1 MFFKTY
7 WILWINARS
16 LKYIKAYNGKVAR
29 DLADSK
35 LKTKEF
41 LKKQGVSVP
50 QTLKIIKKH
59 EELTQE
65 MVATLVPPFVIKPNN
80 GFWWKGILVVD
91 SVDHNGTF
99 TTNTGDTFTV
109 KQLLVH
115 LSNVLDGF
123 FSLSWNRDKAMI
135 EKKIVIDSDIAL
147 LWKYGLPD
155 LRIILFNRVP
165 VMAMMR
171 IPTEKSWGK
180 ANLHAGAC
188 AAWIDIWNGRLT
200 YTVQNSKQIK
210 SIPGI
215 GNVRGTKLPDWEK
228 ILELA
233 VKVQHVTNIQY
244 LGCDIVL
251 DENDGPL
258 LLEMNIR
265 PWLEVQVV
273 NNAPLHTRLKKVE
286 WIEVNSVE
294 KWVRL
299 WRDLFSGDLEERV
312 KNITWKNILG
322 MREYVQLERREKTYK
337 YIAEIRPSIE
347 ENFIDEDFIRDT
359 LQFLKVEEWVRFK
372 VTLLEQTRNMR
383 FLIKKDLGTKMTIGS
398 KSLRWFLVDP
408 YKYKKGELP
417 TDTES
422 LNNLK
427 VVNSSIINNYKDEL
441 QKIDRAI
448 FTVDKKLLIL
458 RHLIPTNIDEQ
469 RQLFI
474 ESEWAHVP
482 ELEYDLPTHDFAVM
496 RADIEKIEIPDIP
509 LGSLYEDKKEEV
521 MNKLAFLEAFCK
533 GDSKEI
539 SLFSKK
545 IFGDI
550 IAENYEESLKL
561 IQKKWAV
568 DSEKEMKPS
577 EIRSYLKKFNHIY
590 DIHLWLSER
599 VGGSRFAMK
608 GNKLMMRKWA
618 VVWQKELRSIIAH
631 EIEWHYLRKLNGKKQ
646 FLDIF
651 SRGTTRYIETDEGIA
666 IYNQNRFLS
675 EKYSKYYGIFERY
688 YFMNYALNHSYKK
701 LVKKME
707 EYYDHDYERIFNYIL
722 RLKRWMR
729 SFTDEGIFYKDVVYV
744 NGYMDLQRFLENG
757 WDLKKLYM
765 WKIKTSDLDTVIKSE
780 LIDINVEDIKVPFF
794 S

>member
-16 LKYIKAYNGKVAR
+16 LKYIKAFNGKVAR

-41 LKKQGVSVP
+41 LKKQWVNVP
-50 QTLKIIKKH
+50 QTLKILKKH
-59 EELTQE
+59 EELTKE
-65 MVATLVPPFVIKPNN
+65 MIATLEPPFVIKPNN
-80 GFWWKGILVVD
+80 GFWGKGILVVD
-91 SVDHNGTF
+91 SVDHNGIF
-99 TTNTGDTFTV
+99 KTNTGDTFSA
-109 KQLLVH
+109 KRLLIH

-123 FSLSWNRDKAMI
+123 FSLSGSRDKAMI

-147 LWKYGLPD
+147 LWKYWLPD

-165 VMAMMR
+165 VMAMIR

-188 AAWIDIWNGRLT
+188 AAGIDIWNGRLT

-233 VKVQHVTNIQY
+233 VKVQYVTNIQY

-251 DENDGPL
+251 DENEGPL

-322 MREYVQLERREKTYK
+322 MREYVQLERKEKSYK
-337 YIAEIRPSIE
+337 YIADIRASQE
-347 ENFIDEDFIRDT
+347 SNYIDEQFVRET
-359 LQFLKVEEWVRFK
+359 LQFLSVEEWVRFK
-372 VTLLEQTRNMR
+372 VTLLEQTKNMR
-383 FLIKKDLGTKMTIGS
+383 FLIKKDLWVKMTIGS
-398 KSLRWFLVDP
+398 KSLRGFLVDP
-408 YKYKKGELP
+408 YKYKKWELP
-417 TDTES
+417 TDKQS

-427 VVNSSIINNYKDEL
+427 VVNSSIIKNYKDEL
-441 QKIDRAI
+441 QKIDKAI
-448 FTVDKKLLIL
+448 FAIDKKLLIL
-458 RHLIPTNIDEQ
+458 KHLIPTNINEQ

-474 ESEWAHVP
+474 ESEWTHIP
-482 ELEYDLPTHDFAVM
+482 EFEYDLPTHDFEAM
-496 RADIEKIEIPDIP
+496 RSDLEKIEVPDIP
-509 LGSLYEDKKEEV
+509 LGALYVDKKEEV
-521 MNKLAFLEAFCK
+521 RNKLAFLEAFCE
-533 GDSKEI
+533 GDSKEVA
-539 SLFSKK
+539 LFSKK
-545 IFGDI
+545 IYGDI
-550 IAENYEESLKL
+550 IPENYEEALTT
-561 IQKKWAV
+561 IQKKWNI
-568 DSEKEMKPS
+568 DKEKEMALS
-577 EIRSYLKKFNHIY
+577 EIRSFLKKFNHIY
-590 DIHLWLSER
+590 GIHLRLVEKTTW
-599 VGGSRFAMK
+599 SRFAMK

-618 VVWQKELRSIIAH
+618 KVSKKELRSIIAH
-631 EIEWHYLRKLNGKKQ
+631 EVEGHYLRKLNGQKQ
-646 FLDIF
+646 FLEIF
-651 SRGTTRYIETDEGIA
+651 SKGSAWYIETDEGIA
-666 IYNQNRFLS
+666 IYNQSRFLN
-675 EKYSKYYGIFERY
+675 EKDAKYYGIYERY
-688 YFMNYALNHSYKK
+688 YFINYALNHSYKRF
-701 LVKKME
+701 LKKME
-707 EYYDHDYERIFNYIL
+707 EYYANDYSKIFAYTL
-722 RLKRWMR
+722 RLKRGMR
-729 SFTDEGIFYKDVVYV
+729 SFSDEGIFYKDVVYL
-744 NGYMDLQRFLENG
+744 NGYMDLQNFLDQG

-765 WKIKTSDLDTVIKSE
+765 WKIKTGDLDVVTESK
-780 LIDINVEDIKVPFF
+780 LIDINVEELKVPFF

>member
-7 WILWINARS
+7 GILWINARS
-16 LKYIKAYNGKVAR
+16 LKYIKAYNWKVAR

-41 LKKQGVSVP
+41 LKKQWVNVP

-59 EELTQE
+59 EELTEE
-65 MVATLVPPFVIKPNN
+65 MVATLKPPFVIKPNN
-80 GFWWKGILVVD
+80 GFGWKGIVVVD

-99 TTNTGDTFTV
+99 TTNTGETFTV
-109 KQLLVH
+109 KKLLIH

-123 FSLSWNRDKAMI
+123 FSLSWSRDKAMI
-135 EKKIVIDSDIAL
+135 EKKIVINNDIAL

-180 ANLHAGAC
+180 ANLHSGAC
-188 AAWIDIWNGRLT
+188 AAGIDIGSGRLT

-215 GNVRGTKLPDWEK
+215 WNVRGTKLPDWEE

-251 DENDGPL
+251 DKNDGPL

-265 PWLEVQVV
+265 PGLEVQVV

-286 WIEVNSVE
+286 GIEVNSVE

-299 WRDLFSGDLEERV
+299 GRDLFSGDLEERV

-322 MREYVQLERREKTYK
+322 MREYVNLERKEKSYK
-337 YIAEIRPSIE
+337 YIADIRASQTD
-347 ENFIDEDFIRDT
+347 NYIDEEFVRET
-359 LQFLKVEEWVRFK
+359 LWFENVEDAVRFK
-372 VTLLEQTRNMR
+372 VTILEENKNMR
-383 FLIKKDLGTKMTIGS
+383 FLIQKDLGTKMTIGS
-398 KSLRWFLVDP
+398 KSLRGFLIDP
-408 YKYKKGELP
+408 YKYKKWELP
-417 TDTES
+417 TDIES
-422 LNNLK
+422 INNLK
-427 VVNSSIINNYKDEL
+427 VVNSSIIDNYKDEL
-441 QKIDRAI
+441 KKIDKAI
-448 FTVDKKLLIL
+448 FGIDKKLLIL
-458 RHLIPTNIDEQ
+458 KHLIPTNIDEE

-474 ESEWAHVP
+474 ESEWSYIP
-482 ELEYDLPTHDFAVM
+482 KLEYDFPDHDFLAM
-496 RADIEKIEIPDIP
+496 KEELEKIDVPDIP
-509 LGSLYEDKKEEV
+509 LGELYAEKKEEV
-521 MNKLAFLEAFCK
+521 LNKINFLESFVN
-533 GDSKEI
+533 GESKDI

-545 IFGDI
+545 VFGDI
-550 IAENYEESLKL
+550 IPENNDYALE
-561 IQKKWAV
+561 IIKKKGKV
-568 DSEKEMKPS
+568 ETEKPMKVQ
-577 EIRSYLKKFNHIY
+577 EIRSFLKKFNHIY
-590 DIHLWLSER
+590 DINLGLTER
-599 VGGSRFAMK
+599 VWGSRFAMK

-618 VVWQKELRSIIAH
+618 SVWQKELRSIIAH
-631 EIEWHYLRKLNGKKQ
+631 EIEGHYLRKLNGQKQ
-646 FLDIF
+646 YLDIF
-651 SRGTTRYIETDEGIA
+651 SRGSARYIETDEWIA

-675 EKYSKYYGIFERY
+675 EKDSKYFWIFERY

-701 LVKKME
+701 LLKKMQ
-707 EYYDHDYERIFNYIL
+707 EYYDNDYERIFNYIL

-729 SFTDEGIFYKDVVYV
+729 SFTSEGIFYKDVVYL
-744 NGYMDLQRFLENG
+744 NGYMNLQNFLDNNG
-757 WDLKKLYM
+757 DLKNLYM
-765 WKIKTSDLDTVIKSE
+765 GKIKTSDLEIVTDSGLVSINTEE
-780 LIDINVEDIKVPFF
+780 LKVPFF